1 MASERNNGILIGG
14 KRPEYVHS
22 AQGHRPAAHPR
33 ASALVFFG
41 LVYMVP
47 LTMFTTYGVVTEI
60 TGGRTASAYLI
71 TLAAMLFT
79 AFSYSFM
86 VKKYPIAG
94 SAYSIPASASAPASA
109 SSPAGRCCSTT
120 CSCR

>member
-22 AQGHRPAAHPR
+22 AQGTGLRRILGLP
-33 ASALVFFG
+33 ALVFFG

-71 TLAAMLFT
+71 TLAQQARRCYDALLED
-79 AFSYSFM
+79 
-86 VKKYPIAG
+86 G
-94 SAYSIPASASAPASA
+94 
-109 SSPAGRCCSTT
+109 GRV
-120 CSCR
+120 

>member
-22 AQGHRPAAHPR
+22 AQGTGLRRILGLP
-33 ASALVFFG
+33 ALVFFG

-60 TGGRTASAYLI
+60 TGGRTASA
-71 TLAAMLFT
+71 TW
-79 AFSYSFM
+79 S
-86 VKKYPIAG
+86 PWRRC
-94 SAYSIPASASAPASA
+94 
-109 SSPAGRCCSTT
+109 SSPPFPTASW
-120 CSCR
+120 